1 MPNLKI
7 FRDNH
12 VVQEFNKSYHT
23 RKSKRA
29 PPAATSGGGAGGK
42 LTSAASSNAMRNNK
56 IATSTDRPTSN
67 ESMVRDL
74 TIEQRVNSEINMH
87 SSNVLRNS
95 FIIEED
101 EEAQAEEEED
111 IGGEEED
118 AITNANTMS
127 NSNNRA
133 SGQTITET
141 RSRGQS
147 PAKKLADSVHS
158 AGAAAAN
165 VASPA
170 AGDMLDKAFELPF
183 SELVYINLADNQ
195 VGLTRLFFFFY
206 CCFLYPHVSVVLR
219 KDEAFNS
226 LTNGSVK
233 EQPFS
238 KRLDLKKLLNFC
250 PK

>member
-29 PPAATSGGGAGGK
+29 PPAATSAGGGAGK
-42 LTSAASSNAMRNNK
+42 STSAASSNAMRNSK
-56 IATSTDRPTSN
+56 LATSTDRPNSN

-74 TIEQRVNSEINMH
+74 TVEQRVNSEINMH

-101 EEAQAEEEED
+101 EEAAAAAAEEEEED
-111 IGGEEED
+111 TGEEEED
-118 AITNANTMS
+118 ATTNANTMS
-127 NSNNRA
+127 HSNNRA
-133 SGQTITET
+133 SGQTCVTEV

-147 PAKKLADSVHS
+147 PAKKLSDSVHS
-158 AGAAAAN
+158 VAAK

-170 AGDMLDKAFELPF
+170 AGGDMLDKAFELPF

-195 VGLTRLFFFFY
+195 VGVTLFFV
-206 CCFLYPHVSVVLR
+206 CLYIQVLSWEFSN
-219 KDEAFNS
+219 KWYLID
-226 LTNGSVK
+226 LTH
-233 EQPFS
+233 F
-238 KRLDLKKLLNFC
+238 
-250 PK
+250 